1 MNNLHRVIKNT
12 RTNEQFV
19 IAKPTDKERLLYDKS
34 MLVSET
40 NIQGII
46 TYANRRFQTLSGY
59 TRDELIGSPHNIL
72 RHPDIPKGL
81 FKAMWKIIAEK
92 KIWRGYVK
100 SLAKDGS
107 YYWTLSYIQA
117 KVNDKGDI
125 TGYTAT
131 RRIAYPES
139 ILEVEAKYA
148 ALMGDEHIDHEYFM
162 SGELYHGVDLATRA

>member
-12 RTNEQFV
+12 RTNEQII
-19 IAKPTDKERLLYDKS
+19 IAKPTDKELLLYNS
-34 MLVSET
+34 SVLVSET
-40 NIQGII
+40 NLEGII
-46 TYANRRFQTLSGY
+46 TYTNRRFQSLSGY
-59 TRDELIGSPHNIL
+59 TSDELIGSPHNIV

-117 KVNDKGDI
+117 KVNSEGEV

-131 RRIAYPES
+131 RKMAYPES
-139 ILEVEAKYA
+139 ILEVEAKYEE
-148 ALMGDEHIDHEYFM
+148 LMGDEHADHEYFM
-162 SGELYHGVDLATRA
+162 SAELYHGTNLATRA